1 MVDAEVTESL
11 GHVADGGAKQFHGQ
25 GLLRGLAR
33 FIQLALIL
41 HPIQQDV
48 SNLHHKNCQ
57 VNKHSK
63 GSTNIL

>member
-11 GHVADGGAKQFHGQ
+11 GHVADGGAEQLHGQ

-33 FIQLALIL
+33 FVQLALIL
-41 HPIQQDV
+41 HSIQQDV
-48 SNLHHKNCQ
+48 SNLHQKNCQ
-57 VNKHSK
+57 VNKQSK